1 MRSVGLNA
9 LICIIGQDGAYA
21 LVLEF
26 YSPFVSIDTWTLK
39 QEKMTKFFGPGVEV
53 GVTQPITDRIEL
65 MLVTSPG

>member
-1 MRSVGLNA
+1 MFG
-9 LICIIGQDGAYA
+9 
-21 LVLEF
+21 ET
-26 YSPFVSIDTWTLK
+26 SPKKK